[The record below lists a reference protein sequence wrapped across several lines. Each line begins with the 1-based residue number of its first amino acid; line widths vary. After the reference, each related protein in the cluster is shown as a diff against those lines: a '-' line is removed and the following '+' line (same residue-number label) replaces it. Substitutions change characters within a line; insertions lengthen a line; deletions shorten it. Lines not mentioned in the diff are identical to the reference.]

1 MAKRICVVEDDE
13 SIRALLLAALSA
25 EGYQVNGYSSA
36 EEALAAL
43 SELRPDLIL
52 FDIMLEG
59 MDGVTALKLVRR
71 NPVFS
76 ATKVILLTAKDTE
89 TDKVT
94 GLDAGADDYVT
105 KPFSVLELS
114 ARVRAALRVTAPVQP
129 EAQSFG
135 PLTIDMKTR
144 EVQLSGE
151 PVELTYKEFELLKM
165 LVQNADR
172 VLPREEL
179 LQSVW
184 GYDYIGETR
193 TLDMHIGTLRGK
205 LGDTASDSQF
215 IRTVRGVG
223 YRFIGQQPQ

>member
-1 MAKRICVVEDDE
+1 
-13 SIRALLLAALSA
+13 
-25 EGYQVNGYSSA
+25 
-36 EEALAAL
+36 
-43 SELRPDLIL
+43 
-52 FDIMLEG
+52 
-59 MDGVTALKLVRR
+59 
-71 NPVFS
+71 
-76 ATKVILLTAKDTE
+76 
-89 TDKVT
+89 
-94 GLDAGADDYVT
+94 
-105 KPFSVLELS
+105 
-114 ARVRAALRVTAPVQP
+114 
-129 EAQSFG
+129 
-135 PLTIDMKTR
+135 
-144 EVQLSGE
+144 
-151 PVELTYKEFELLKM
+151 M